1 MQSITK
7 STPNRTYIDRRTGL
21 CVSNC
26 PAIYQKVDNVFQNC
40 SWWWPSAACSFKS
53 RDDVERIVNRQDL
66 QDADR
71 RNIGN
76 AALNLTPEML
86 SKVPSEWGPS
96 RPDRDKVGTRWS
108 DPADE
113 GSGIRIDEGN
123 PNLRYPSQQVD
134 HVRVNYKGNV
144 IGRQGQ
150 ILDSAKGDING
161 PEAHIPLEEWRTWRT
176 WHQP

>member
-1 MQSITK
+1 
-7 STPNRTYIDRRTGL
+7 
-21 CVSNC
+21 
-26 PAIYQKVDNVFQNC
+26 
-40 SWWWPSAACSFKS
+40 
-53 RDDVERIVNRQDL
+53 
-66 QDADR
+66 
-71 RNIGN
+71 
-76 AALNLTPEML
+76 ML
-86 SKVPSEWGPS
+86 SKVPSECWPS
-96 RPDRDKVGTRWS
+96 RPNRDKFGTRWS

-176 WHQP
+176 WYQP